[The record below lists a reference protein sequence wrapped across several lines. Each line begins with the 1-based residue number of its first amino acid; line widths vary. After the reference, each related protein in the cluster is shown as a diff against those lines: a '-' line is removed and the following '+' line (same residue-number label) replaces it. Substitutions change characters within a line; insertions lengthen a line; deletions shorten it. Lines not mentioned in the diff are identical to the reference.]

1 MKGGFTM
8 DQFELYLQYQKELA
22 VSKLKV
28 IEQFQKGGRAK
39 LRKRTSKIEIAHNV
53 LNGAGKPLHVTEIVQ
68 LAKQVYDVQLDRD
81 SIVSAILKK
90 VKAGKTFIRTAPNTF
105 ALKAYTTR
113 ERRAS

>member
-1 MKGGFTM
+1 M

-22 VSKLKV
+22 VSKLKI
-28 IEQFQKGGRAK
+28 IEQFQKGGRTK
-39 LRKRTSKIEIAHNV
+39 PNKRTSKIEITRNV

-90 VKAGKTFIRTAPNTF
+90 VKAGKTFIRTAPRTPL
-105 ALKAYTTR
+105 ALKAYSTR